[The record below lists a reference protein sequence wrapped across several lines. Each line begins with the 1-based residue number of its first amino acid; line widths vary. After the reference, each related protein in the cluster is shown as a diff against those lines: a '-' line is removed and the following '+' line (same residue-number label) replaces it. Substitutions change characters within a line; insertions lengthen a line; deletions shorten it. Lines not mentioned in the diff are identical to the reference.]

1 MGDAFV
7 PGQSL
12 DAENSVPIVRVGAW
26 GYDRDLGV
34 TIDAAAVDAGA
45 TPNTSLRKGLVVGAN
60 SAGKF
65 LEAVNAAVVGP
76 TAHSE
81 DSVAETFDMS
91 GDPTLTLEVDGESVV
106 VQFADADF
114 SVPTAATAAEVV
126 AVLIDPAKGGRPDL
140 YLAEDVSGVVRI
152 TANAKGS
159 GHTLRITGG
168 AANTALQFGTVGGT
182 GTDGDFGI
190 LKFAHDTLDKSNTAV
205 DALNDIMRAGE
216 MDESLCI
223 GLTADAKKALQ
234 STGCVFVN
242 P

>member
-1 MGDAFV
+1 
-7 PGQSL
+7 
-12 DAENSVPIVRVGAW
+12 
-26 GYDRDLGV
+26 
-34 TIDAAAVDAGA
+34 
-45 TPNTSLRKGLVVGAN
+45 
-60 SAGKF
+60 
-65 LEAVNAAVVGP
+65 
-76 TAHSE
+76 
-81 DSVAETFDMS
+81 MS

-190 LKFAHDTLDKSNTAV
+190 LKFAHDTLDKSNIGILKFAHDTLDKSNTAV